1 MEKFKEWSGLK
12 INLGKTYL
20 TIFSRHFKKPM
31 FVDELSI
38 KWCVEFKLL
47 GIHFD
52 STLSKMHVNFDKAF
66 DSIRKEINSW
76 KFRFLTIFVKVM
88 VIKTMCLPKLNH
100 VVAVV
105 PNPSVA
111 HLKLLES
118 ELKLFIAY
126 KNPNV
131 VNEATR
137 QMGVKHGGYGIH
149 NINSFLAQ

>member
-1 MEKFKEWSGLK
+1 MEKFIEWSGLK

-20 TIFSRHFKKPM
+20 TIFGSHFKKPG

-38 KWCVEFKLL
+38 KWCVEFRLL

-52 STLSKMHVNFDKAF
+52 STLSKMHVNYNNKAI

-76 KFRFLTIFVKVM
+76 KFRFFTIFGKIT

-100 VVAVV
+100 VVVVV

-111 HLKLLES
+111 LLKLLES
-118 ELKLFIAY
+118 ELKFFITDG
-126 KNPNV
+126 NPNV
-131 VNEATR
+131 VNETTR
-137 QMGVKHGGYGIH
+137 RMAVKHGGFGVP
-149 NINSFLAQ
+149 NFNSF